1 MINNKRVLALVP
13 ARGGSK
19 RIPNKNIVEFCGSPL
34 INMTLK
40 CSLDSEYIDEIVV
53 STDNKEISEAANKFD
68 VEVIQRPKTISGDHS
83 PTIDTI
89 LHVLEYKNKGF
100 EIIILLQPTSPLR
113 TANDVDR
120 ALEYHQDKNS
130 HSVISVCET
139 EYNIQH
145 INVLPES
152 KNMKNFINENDAK
165 IRTQDL
171 PKYYCLNG
179 ALYIADIIPLKKN
192 KTFFMGENTYA
203 YIMDKINSIDI
214 DDQYDLKV
222 AEFLFKN
229 HEAV

>member
-19 RIPNKNIVEFCGSPL
+19 RIPNKNIIEFCGSPL

-40 CSLDSEYIDEIVV
+40 CSLNSEYIDEIVV
-53 STDNKEISEAANKFD
+53 STDNKKISEVANKFD
-68 VEVIQRPKTISGDHS
+68 VEVIQRPNNISGDHS

-89 LHVLEYKNKGF
+89 LHVLEYKNNGF
-100 EIIILLQPTSPLR
+100 EIIVLLQPTSPLR
-113 TANDVDR
+113 TANDIDR

-130 HSVISVCET
+130 QSVISVCET
-139 EYNIQH
+139 EHNIQH

-152 KNMKNFINENDAK
+152 KNMKNFINENDVK
-165 IRTQDL
+165 TRTQDL
-171 PKYYCLNG
+171 TKHYRLNG
-179 ALYIADIIPLKKN
+179 ALYIADIPSIKKN

-229 HEAV
+229 YMAF